1 MITTFFI
8 FILVK
13 LPKMIW
19 NGIKKVYTFSKKMFI
34 TLFIPKKK
42 KGKKTSDKKP
52 QFIIKAK

>member
-19 NGIKKVYTFSKKMFI
+19 NGIKATYRFFKKVFV

-42 KGKKTSDKKP
+42 KKP
-52 QFIIKAK
+52 MAKRPKALGAK